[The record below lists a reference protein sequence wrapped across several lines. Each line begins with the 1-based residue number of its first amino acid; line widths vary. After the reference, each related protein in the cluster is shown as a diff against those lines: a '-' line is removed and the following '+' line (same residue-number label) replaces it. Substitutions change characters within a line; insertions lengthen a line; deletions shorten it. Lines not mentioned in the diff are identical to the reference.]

1 MYINICVKRY
11 LRDWDIALRTEW
23 FSGLY
28 EALDLI
34 PPVPYKPDALYSP
47 VTSALEEEAGGS
59 EDQGFSQIFN
69 V

>member
-1 MYINICVKRY
+1 MLKDT
-11 LRDWDIALRTEW
+11 LETGDIALRTEW
-23 FSGLY
+23 LSGLY
-28 EALDLI
+28 KALDLI

-47 VTSALEEEAGGS
+47 VTSALEEGAGGS